1 MPSFN
6 FVPASVLN
14 YMRSFLINLLILPAL
29 FLAALPVQAQ
39 ISFNASIKP
48 SHLTTDEYATLRF
61 VFNGNAGV
69 NKFTA
74 PSLADFEVVSGPN
87 QESSMSSINGKVT
100 QYTALSYI
108 IRPRKTGNFTIAP
121 ATVAIGN
128 QIAKSNT
135 VNLTVTKGS
144 GRAASPRASSP
155 LSNFFSFDEPE
166 PEPEKS
172 VSLSDY
178 ILHKGENVAA
188 KVDRNMALRLET
200 NKTECY
206 VGEPIIASYKFYTR
220 LKSESN
226 LSKNPS
232 FNGFSVIDLM
242 QPDATQSSVGTLNGK
257 EYNVYTIRKAQLY
270 PLQSGDIAL
279 ESATIENDIQFLRED
294 QIQNTSVF
302 DALRNGLPISP
313 DAMVTQHVSLS
324 SKPIMIHVK
333 PLPEAGKPA
342 SFHDAVGKFNMSVS
356 IPVKGFST
364 DGSGIL
370 KVIITGAGNM
380 HLITAP
386 QIAWPQGI
394 DGFDATLDDN
404 LDKSTVPVSGTK
416 TFTYTFTVSKA
427 GNYTIPPVLFSY
439 FDPNTASYKTIQSA
453 TQQLSISQGTHPRKT
468 VATTASEDNDAGFSE
483 LLKNN
488 IKWLIATIAAIC
500 LIIWFAI
507 SKKNKNLIPLQE
519 EEYVPEPIPVSSSE
533 MIAEEIIMNQKN
545 PLEESELC
553 LAKGDCNNFYRVLNT
568 ELRSFLGKKFNIAPA
583 FIGKNNLE
591 IMLDKCNIETPVALE
606 LSKLLE
612 EIEWNLYSPAA
623 PGEELQGVYK
633 RSVEIVQTINEKC
646 KNVSL

>member
-1 MPSFN
+1 
-6 FVPASVLN
+6 
-14 YMRSFLINLLILPAL
+14 MRSFLFNLLILPAL
-29 FLAALPVQAQ
+29 FFAALPVQAQ
-39 ISFNASIKP
+39 SSFNASIKP

-61 VFNGNAGV
+61 VFNGNADV
-69 NKFTA
+69 NRFTA
-74 PSLADFEVVSGPN
+74 PSLVDFDVVSGPN

-121 ATVAIGN
+121 ATVAVGN
-128 QIAKSNT
+128 QIAKSNS
-135 VNLTVTKGS
+135 VSFTVTKGS
-144 GRAASPRASSP
+144 GKTVSPQASSP

-166 PEPEKS
+166 PQPEKS

-270 PLQSGDIAL
+270 PLQSGSIAL

-294 QIQNTSVF
+294 QVQNNSVF

-324 SKPIMIHVK
+324 SKPIMINVK

-342 SFHDAVGKFNMSVS
+342 SFHDAVGRFNMAVS
-356 IPVKGFST
+356 IPDTKFST
-364 DGSGIL
+364 DGSGSL
-370 KVIITGAGNM
+370 KIIITGAGNM

-394 DGFDATLDDN
+394 DGFDATLEDN
-404 LDKSTVPVSGTK
+404 LDKSTVPVSGSK

-439 FDPNTASYKTIQSA
+439 FDPSTASYKTLQSA
-453 TQQLSISQGTHPRKT
+453 AQQLYISQGTHPKKINFAA
-468 VATTASEDNDAGFSE
+468 VDN
-483 LLKNN
+483 KNN
-488 IKWLIATIAAIC
+488 SGFTDFLMNNVKRLIGTLAVIC
-500 LIIWFAI
+500 LILWFAL
-507 SKKNKNLIPLQE
+507 SKKNKKPILLQE
-519 EEYVPEPIPVSSSE
+519 EESIPEPILVSSSE
-533 MIAEEIIMNQKN
+533 MIAEENIMNQKN
-545 PLEESELC
+545 PLEESEIC
-553 LAKGDCNNFYRVLNT
+553 LAKGDCNNFYRVLNA
-568 ELRSFLGKKFNIAPA
+568 ELRNFLGKKFKIAPA

-591 IMLDKCNIETPVALE
+591 KMLDKCGIEMPAALE
-606 LSKLLE
+606 LGKLLE

-623 PGEELQGVYK
+623 PGEELQSIYK
-633 RSVEIVQTINEKC
+633 RSVEIVQTINDRC